1 MTATLPPADGAEHL
15 QSLTMSLTIEDLRTA
30 VADGSIDT
38 VVVAFTDVYGR
49 LLGKRFDAGFFLD
62 SIDDGTHVCNYLLAV
77 DMEMEPVAGY
87 AFASW
92 EQGYGDVHL
101 VPDLATLRRA
111 AWTDH
116 TAIVLSDVLTDAVD
130 DAAHVAV
137 AVAPRTILRRQV
149 ERLAEH
155 GFVAKAASELEFF
168 IYDDSYREAHAKGY
182 AQLEPAGWYIEDY
195 HLLST
200 DRVEPYV
207 RAARTT
213 LSASGIPVENS
224 KGEWGRGQHEVNIR
238 YAVVLEM
245 ADRHAVMKHA
255 MKELAD
261 SMGLSVTFMAK
272 PTTDEAGSSSHLHLS
287 LWDAEAGTNVFD
299 PGAAESDTFRWFL
312 GGWMA
317 HVEDFM
323 VCYAPTVNSY
333 KRYVDLSW
341 APTRIAWSRDNRT
354 AGFRIVGTGPSLRIE
369 NRIPGADCNPYL
381 AYAATIASGIA
392 GIEQQI
398 EPPVA
403 FDGDVYQA
411 QHLPRV
417 PRTLEQ
423 ATAHFAD
430 SAAVRAAF
438 GDEVV
443 DHYAH
448 FHRVEVEAHH
458 VAVTDWERTRYFER
472 I

>member
-1 MTATLPPADGAEHL
+1 MTLPLDE
-15 QSLTMSLTIEDLRTA
+15 LRAA
-30 VADGSIDT
+30 VAEGTVDT
-38 VVVAFTDVYGR
+38 ILLAFSDPYGR
-49 LLGKRFDAGFFLD
+49 LLGKRFDAGFFVE
-62 SIDDGTHVCNYLLAV
+62 SIDDGTHVCDYLLAA
-77 DMEMEPVAGY
+77 DIEMEPVSGY

-101 VPDLATLRRA
+101 VPDLSTLRRA
-111 AWTDH
+111 AWTEH
-116 TAIVLSDVLTDAVD
+116 TAIVLCDVVD

-149 ERLAEH
+149 ERLTEH
-155 GFVAKAASELEFF
+155 GFVARAASELEFF
-168 IYDDSYREAHAKGY
+168 IFDDSYREAHAKGY
-182 AQLEPAGWYIEDY
+182 AHLEPAGWYIEDY

-200 DRVEPYV
+200 GRVEPYV
-207 RAARTT
+207 RATRRA

-224 KGEWGRGQHEVNIR
+224 KGEWGRGQHELNIR
-238 YAVVLEM
+238 YTDVLEM
-245 ADRHAVMKHA
+245 ADRHVVMKHA

-287 LWDAEAGTNVFD
+287 LWDAEAGTNVFAS
-299 PGAAESDTFRWFL
+299 GAAESDTFRWFL

-333 KRYVDLSW
+333 KRYVDGSW

-381 AYAATIASGIA
+381 AYAATIASGLA
-392 GIEQQI
+392 GIEQKI
-398 EPPVA
+398 EPPAA

-411 QHLPRV
+411 QHLPHV
-417 PRTLEQ
+417 PRTLEH
-423 ATAHFAD
+423 ATARFAD
-430 SAAVRAAF
+430 SAAAGAAF

-448 FHRVEVEAHH
+448 FHRVEVDAHH
-458 VAVTDWERTRYFER
+458 AAVTDWERTRYFER